1 MKATYLP
8 KAILLVFASFSTLFA
23 QDSMSVIGNFID
35 GHPWTMDFGIASNLT
50 LNTFQGA
57 TISIGRF
64 TSDYQKYRLGLSTS
78 MRLNSGDQ
86 NGNSFAADTLSG
98 FNKGNN
104 DDNSYSVSVTFQY
117 LTYATPSN
125 HTSIFFG
132 FGPTIGI
139 SWSKQ
144 SNNSSSTSVSNS
156 EDIYN
161 RSSSSN
167 GYSAGILGSCGVEW
181 FFSEHISIHAEYGL
195 AFQYSKSTNDSDV
208 YQKYTY
214 QSTIY
219 DNRKSHLSGSS
230 SGWYLSGQDVLFGLS
245 INY

>member
-1 MKATYLP
+1 MKTTYLY
-8 KAILLVFASFSTLFA
+8 KVFLVVFVCFSNLAA
-23 QDSMSVIGNFID
+23 QDSLSVIGKYIE
-35 GHPWTMDFGIASNLT
+35 GHPWAMDFGITSNLT

-64 TSDYQKYRLGLSTS
+64 VSDHQKYRLGLSTS

-86 NGNSFAADTLSG
+86 NGNTLNADTLSS
-98 FNKGNN
+98 FNNGSN
-104 DDNSYSVSVTFQY
+104 DDNSYSVSLSFQY
-117 LTYATPSN
+117 LTYATPN
-125 HTSIFFG
+125 NRTSIFFG
-132 FGPTIGI
+132 LGPTIGI

-144 SNNSSSTSVSNS
+144 SNNSSSTSVYNS

-208 YQKYTY
+208 YEKYVYQNTTY
-214 QSTIY
+214 
-219 DNRKSHLSGSS
+219 NNNKSHSSGSS
-230 SGWYLSGQDVLFGLS
+230 SGWYLSGQNVLFGLS